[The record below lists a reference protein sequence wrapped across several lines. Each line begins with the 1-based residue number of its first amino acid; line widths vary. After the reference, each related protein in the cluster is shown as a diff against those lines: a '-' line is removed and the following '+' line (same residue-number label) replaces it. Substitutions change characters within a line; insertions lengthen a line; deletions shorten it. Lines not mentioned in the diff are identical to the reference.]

1 MKTES
6 KRQIERNGGTG
17 VTRQAYGSAAE
28 DMIYLVSCAVHQT
41 LPDAVRVRD
50 MNLEEVYRTADSQLL
65 AAAAASALEA
75 AGINDPAFRQ
85 ARAKAIR
92 KTALMDAEM
101 QALFNRLDGAGIWHM
116 PLKGTVVKDYYPVY
130 GMRQMAD
137 RDILV
142 DAGRA
147 ADVRRIMEEL
157 GFTTQSFGT
166 GNHDVYFKEPVCNFE
181 IHRSLFGPVHDPKL
195 RAYYQNVEERLIPCA
210 GQERRFSPEDLY
222 VYVIAH
228 EYKHYVACGTGL
240 KSVLDTY
247 VLLTKESLDMRYVAA
262 ETEKLGIRSFEER
275 NRSLALHLFAGA
287 ALTEEDQKMLAY
299 ILTSGTYGTMA
310 HFVENG
316 IAEKGRWKFFL
327 SRLSLPREVL
337 ASMYPVLKKA
347 PFLYPVFWTYR
358 LIHALL
364 FRRGVV
370 RYQLKAALTKDK

>member
-1 MKTES
+1 
-6 KRQIERNGGTG
+6 
-17 VTRQAYGSAAE
+17 
-28 DMIYLVSCAVHQT
+28 MIYLVSCAVHQT
-41 LPDAVRVRD
+41 VPDAARVRD

-101 QALFNRLDGAGIWHM
+101 QALFNRLDGAGIWYM

-137 RDILV
+137 RDILI

-147 ADVRRIMEEL
+147 TDVRRIMEEL

-181 IHRSLFGPVHDPKL
+181 IHRSLFGHVHDPKL
-195 RAYYQNVEERLIPCA
+195 RAYYQNVDERLIPCA

-228 EYKHYVACGTGL
+228 EYKHYVAGGSGL

-247 VLLTKESLDMRYVAA
+247 VLLRKEALDMRYVAA
-262 ETEKLGIRSFEER
+262 ETEKLGVRSFEER
-275 NRSLALHLFAGA
+275 NRSLALHLFDGA

-299 ILTSGTYGTMA
+299 ILASGTYGTME

-327 SRLSLPREVL
+327 SRLSLPREVM

-347 PFLYPVFWTYR
+347 PFLYPFFWTYR
-358 LIHALL
+358 LVHALL
-364 FRRGVV
+364 FRRGTV
-370 RYQLKAALTKDK
+370 RYQLKAALTRDK